1 MEAVKPNIYS
11 IYRIVCRSGRLIAQ
25 IPMRTLQ
32 PLLGTEAVRVSAHHS
47 SVVVSQQEVQALAM
61 VQEVRM
67 EV

>member
-1 MEAVKPNIYS
+1 
-11 IYRIVCRSGRLIAQ
+11 
-25 IPMRTLQ
+25 MRTRQ
-32 PLLGTEAVRVSAHHS
+32 PLLGKEAVRVSAHHS